1 MTLSWIKLQIKD
13 KIYVLSVIKKNQK
26 EKKKNDDG
34 LTTQ

>member
-1 MTLSWIKLQIKD
+1 MTLSWIKFQIKD
-13 KIYVLSVIKKNQK
+13 KIYVLSAIKKNQK